1 MGQVPRPD
9 RADDEARRLARRA
22 LLRAAAWTVPA
33 IVGTFSVSRSAM
45 AQVSCVPQGA
55 CGPDQCGP
63 NFSPCGP
70 AKPCKP
76 GR

>member
-1 MGQVPRPD
+1 MDGGRRPEDPRD
-9 RADDEARRLARRA
+9 ARRLARRA
-22 LLRAAAWTVPA
+22 LLRRALWVVPA
-33 IVGTFSVSRSAM
+33 VVGTFIVSRTA
-45 AQVSCVPQGA
+45 AAVSCVPQGA

-63 NFSPCGP
+63 NFVPCGP